1 MNLKNKLNVIT
12 NIAIIITF
20 IFTLVLIVDEI
31 YNIGVF
37 AINYTYNYNYGTFHS
52 KFNNIQTIEYETNR
66 YNVYNKTNFLY
77 KDIFNKS
84 YFNFLM
90 KVAITFIT
98 VLFVIAYGIYYY
110 EKFITDMPLQ
120 CNFINADTFLKK
132 ALKCICDKC
141 HELIPNCTSNY
152 FISFILI
159 IVIPISYL
167 IKSLSNNIDFTPT
180 TESTLFGLI
189 YIIMFAL
196 LLLKY
201 TYELYSNIPSDKIK
215 IIISYL
221 TATIVLILSGHIYKY
236 IYKKYTDNPLL
247 NSENNITV
255 FNDIYK
261 QAPPIKPSLPVKPSI
276 LSDFSYDPKN
286 TSAEYKRRKAIV
298 DNYYSAVK
306 TYDAD
311 LLYYN
316 QRYENY
322 KKSITDTL
330 GEKVNIVNVF
340 LNITG
345 LNNYIHLIIIGF
357 IIFFAVFYY
366 YFYKDEMIYMCMIYM
381 TSILIIMTIM
391 NGVQYYNTYLNKY
404 IIYEPTAHY
413 KSDMATVNTKLNLL
427 LDPSN
432 GEGFYNYL
440 TNTKDVS
447 QEDVDK
453 YKINEKY
460 IVSVIR
466 NLMADEIINN
476 IDTNDDQNRL
486 KLISNTLTTLTI
498 SDNNDIPREKYEI
511 YVKQVASTTLND
523 EFIVKIATIQR
534 INFYRYPIF
543 SLYLNYN
550 NNIKFQI
557 TPNYLK
563 LHNAYIYCKSYQLFK
578 LLEKLEQLNY
588 RFISKLKEK
597 YYTTMYDIQ
606 NNYFTNEIE
615 KDTLKDINTNIN
627 EIKYAPTEKEISLNN
642 LLQIF
647 DNFIKNEFNTITPA
661 NYNSDSGNKLTLLKI
676 RITQGKIIYDI
687 TNRVITMPENSI
699 NIIAKIAAAAIP
711 ENSLFKAEYLY
722 TDGSSIIKGFKLPH
736 KITDNMNNEYYIT
749 TTSTF
754 KSNSLIIKIGNN
766 VSNEII
772 LKQKYQKINQMVI
785 SYTYDTA
792 NKIFKNT
799 PPETQIT
806 EFPFILNYS
815 NGDTDNDKNILIN
828 IVLRTFEYNLTR
840 IISSFENTELCG
852 YFNTDGCSF
861 STIKLAD
868 KLNSSYPAFFKLFTA
883 ESNNIPSYKT
893 DEYYLTTVSNYMPF
907 IILLYNIYNFD
918 ENRIINI
925 IEYCVYSY
933 YHQSN
938 NEINNYTDKNLIE
951 NLNAIKYRINKSND
965 SYLITK
971 YLKNVYIIKFIIKLY
986 SIFIKTIKYRLEQP
1000 SFDDALCMPNNATK
1014 YQIEIKLLEVIKKY
1028 FDISGTTATAKSE
1041 FLTQTKKDIIN
1052 QISRNCIYFFN
1063 ICIYLLTTNMDKTT
1077 DLSLAGIMNSII
1089 SNYKFYNPDELDEI
1103 NLEDLKKEI
1112 SINCNYHNKYNQVDK
1127 KQLSIMKMNADIV
1140 SFNFP
1145 VLAVI
1150 FLIFLGEPLFIKS

>member
-1 MNLKNKLNVIT
+1 
-12 NIAIIITF
+12 
-20 IFTLVLIVDEI
+20 
-31 YNIGVF
+31 
-37 AINYTYNYNYGTFHS
+37 
-52 KFNNIQTIEYETNR
+52 
-66 YNVYNKTNFLY
+66 
-77 KDIFNKS
+77 
-84 YFNFLM
+84 
-90 KVAITFIT
+90 
-98 VLFVIAYGIYYY
+98 
-110 EKFITDMPLQ
+110 
-120 CNFINADTFLKK
+120 
-132 ALKCICDKC
+132 
-141 HELIPNCTSNY
+141 
-152 FISFILI
+152 
-159 IVIPISYL
+159 
-167 IKSLSNNIDFTPT
+167 
-180 TESTLFGLI
+180 
-189 YIIMFAL
+189 MFAL

-221 TATIVLILSGHIYKY
+221 TATVVLILSGHIYKY

-447 QEDVDK
+447 EEDVDK

-534 INFYRYPIF
+534 INFYRYPIL

-597 YYTTMYDIQ
+597 YYTTIYDIQ

-687 TNRVITMPENSI
+687 TNRVITMTENSI

-749 TTSTF
+749 TISSF

-785 SYTYDTA
+785 Y
-792 NKIFKNT
+792 
-799 PPETQIT
+799 
-806 EFPFILNYS
+806 
-815 NGDTDNDKNILIN
+815 
-828 IVLRTFEYNLTR
+828 
-840 IISSFENTELCG
+840 
-852 YFNTDGCSF
+852 
-861 STIKLAD
+861 
-868 KLNSSYPAFFKLFTA
+868 
-883 ESNNIPSYKT
+883 
-893 DEYYLTTVSNYMPF
+893 
-907 IILLYNIYNFD
+907 
-918 ENRIINI
+918 
-925 IEYCVYSY
+925 
-933 YHQSN
+933 
-938 NEINNYTDKNLIE
+938 
-951 NLNAIKYRINKSND
+951 
-965 SYLITK
+965 
-971 YLKNVYIIKFIIKLY
+971 
-986 SIFIKTIKYRLEQP
+986 
-1000 SFDDALCMPNNATK
+1000 
-1014 YQIEIKLLEVIKKY
+1014 
-1028 FDISGTTATAKSE
+1028 
-1041 FLTQTKKDIIN
+1041 
-1052 QISRNCIYFFN
+1052 
-1063 ICIYLLTTNMDKTT
+1063 
-1077 DLSLAGIMNSII
+1077 
-1089 SNYKFYNPDELDEI
+1089 
-1103 NLEDLKKEI
+1103 
-1112 SINCNYHNKYNQVDK
+1112 
-1127 KQLSIMKMNADIV
+1127 
-1140 SFNFP
+1140 
-1145 VLAVI
+1145 
-1150 FLIFLGEPLFIKS
+1150 